1 MPDGDGFVLKINRI
15 PFEPHHLAAAQS
27 VECRQHDRQ
36 LQRGSPRCLK
46 EPVHLVA
53 VIKRGGKP
61 ILPGPLHLVSRI
73 SVDQIRLDGVLE
85 RPVDDRVVV
94 DDSIGGYTLELIGVE
109 HLDVYRLQS
118 AQRDA
123 PLLKVRCDRLLD
135 HARIS
140 GSRIWL

>member
-53 VIKRGGKP
+53 VVKRGGKP
-61 ILPGPLHLVSRI
+61 VLPGPLHLVCRI
-73 SVDQIRLDGVLE
+73 DVNEVCLNSVFE

-94 DDSIGGYTLELIGVE
+94 DDGIGGYAFELTGVE
-109 HLDVYRLQS
+109 HLNVHRLQS

-123 PLLKVRCDRLLD
+123 PLLKVRCNRILN

-140 GSRIWL
+140 GSRVGF